1 MNLPQD
7 LKYHKEHDWL
17 RLEADDLATVGITD
31 FAAESLG
38 DIVFVDLPEP
48 GTNLVQ
54 FEKLGEIESV
64 KAVSDLYSPISGR
77 VVEINQEAIDNP
89 EIVNDSPYG
98 SGWLVKIAPS
108 DPAEVD
114 SLLSPSEYQALL
126 AREEG

>member
-1 MNLPQD
+1 MNPPQD
-7 LKYHKEHDWL
+7 LKYHKEHDWV
-17 RLEADDLATVGITD
+17 RLESDDFATVGITD

-48 GTNLVQ
+48 STNLVQ

-77 VVEINQEAIDNP
+77 VVEVNQEAIDNP
-89 EIVNDSPYG
+89 EIVNNSPYE
-98 SGWLVKIAPS
+98 SGWLVKITPS
-108 DPAEVD
+108 DPAELD

>member
-7 LKYHKEHDWL
+7 LKYHKEHDWV
-17 RLEADDLATVGITD
+17 RLESDDLAVVGITE

-48 GTNLVQ
+48 GTVLTQ

-64 KAVSDLYSPISGR
+64 KAVSDLYAPISGR
-77 VVEINQEAIDNP
+77 VVESNREATDNP
-89 EIVNDSPYG
+89 EIVNDSPYE
-98 SGWLVKIAPS
+98 SGWLVKVSPS

-114 SLLSPSEYQALL
+114 NLMSPSEYEALL
-126 AREEG
+126 AEEEC

>member
-7 LKYHKEHDWL
+7 LKYHKEHDWV
-17 RLEADDLATVGITD
+17 RLESDDLATVGITD

-48 GTNLVQ
+48 STNLVQ

-77 VVEINQEAIDNP
+77 VVEVNQEAIDNP
-89 EIVNDSPYG
+89 EIVNNSPYE
-98 SGWLVKIAPS
+98 SGWLVKITPS
-108 DPAEVD
+108 DPAELD
-114 SLLSPSEYQALL
+114 SLLSPSDYQALL